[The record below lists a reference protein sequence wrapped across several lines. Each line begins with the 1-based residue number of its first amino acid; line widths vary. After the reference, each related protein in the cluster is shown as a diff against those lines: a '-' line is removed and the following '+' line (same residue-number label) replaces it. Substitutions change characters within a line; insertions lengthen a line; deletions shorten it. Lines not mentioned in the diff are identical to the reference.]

1 MVCIRDGCQVII
13 APNVKEMVVAGN
25 VRVQKGLGIILIS
38 DAGNLF
44 IPTQAQVEIQA
55 MAIAM
60 ILKGLVQ
67 ITKNVKTVM
76 EWEIVEG
83 VMVWVIIIMLDM
95 I

>member
-1 MVCIRDGCQVII
+1 M
-13 APNVKEMVVAGN
+13 
-25 VRVQKGLGIILIS
+25 QKGLGIILIS

>member
-1 MVCIRDGCQVII
+1 MCQVII

-44 IPTQAQVEIQA
+44 IPTQAQVGIQA